1 MSKITIPTEVWVELY
16 AELAGWH
23 VEDYFS
29 GIYEGRA
36 KPFYLRKED
45 EHGNESYTE
54 EAQEKFND
62 AVDDVEKI
70 MSNFFIKEGE
80 E

>member
-1 MSKITIPTEVWVELY
+1 MSKITIPTHVWVQLY

-29 GIYEGRA
+29 GTTKWY
-36 KPFYLRKED
+36 YVRKED
-45 EHGNESYTE
+45 EDGNESYTE

>member
-16 AELAGWH
+16 AEFANWH
-23 VEDYFS
+23 VEESAKFVVC
-29 GIYEGRA
+29 GIVWTKNENG
-36 KPFYLRKED
+36 D
-45 EHGNESYTE
+45 EVYTE

-70 MSNFFIKEGE
+70 MSHFFIKEGE